1 VQSAGVGPSL
11 VRLIGTAPP
20 DLLTTLLAPGRV
32 LEAEVISLFQGRGIL
47 SFGRG
52 VRLEVALQAA
62 LQEGQRVQVQVQPQ
76 EANQPA
82 IFLKLLSTAPATAQ
96 GAAPPTAQA
105 PPQAGQVVWLPIPL
119 PGDGQ
124 GWAQLHIH
132 EEPDRRGAPGAAP
145 QRQVRLYW
153 ETPALGPI
161 QMVMDAPERSLVA
174 LFTAVAPGSRASLE
188 QAMPMLRERLAAAGF
203 PDVKLGLRS
212 PAPGEEVLPLRPA
225 GAARVDR
232 RI

>member
-1 VQSAGVGPSL
+1 MQSAGVGPSL

-20 DLLTTLLAPGRV
+20 DLLSNLLVPGRV

-76 EANQPA
+76 EANQPT
-82 IFLKLLSTAPATAQ
+82 ILLKLLSTGPAPAQ
-96 GAAPPTAQA
+96 GAAPAAAQA
-105 PPQAGQVVWLPIPL
+105 PQAAQVVWLPIPL
-119 PGDGQ
+119 PGEGQ

-132 EEPDRRGAPGAAP
+132 EEPDRRGGPDAPP

-174 LFTAVAPGSRASLE
+174 LFTAAAPGSRASLE
-188 QAMPMLRERLAAAGF
+188 QALPMLRERLAAVGF
-203 PDVKLGLRS
+203 PDTRLGLRP